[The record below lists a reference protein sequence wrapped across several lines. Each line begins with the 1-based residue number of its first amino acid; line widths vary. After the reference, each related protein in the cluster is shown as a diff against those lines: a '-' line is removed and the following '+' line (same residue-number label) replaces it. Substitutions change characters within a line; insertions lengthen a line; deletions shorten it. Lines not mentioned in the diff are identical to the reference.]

1 MADMAAELEAAAFRL
16 RRAGQ
21 DDLARELNAGMRR
34 GVDPVPDKIR
44 AGLGPHLPGAYAG
57 TLDTDLAIRTAVRNA
72 GGDAVVTV
80 TATTRSGRRLQRLD
94 AGVLEHPRW
103 GDRRHWY
110 AQAGRPCSRAGS
122 PGPARRKSPGSAP
135 NSSRHCETS
144 AAKQPDRRPRSR

>member
-1 MADMAAELEAAAFRL
+1 MADMASELEAAAFRL

-57 TLDTDLAIRTAVRNA
+57 TLDADLAIRTTVRNA

-103 GDRRHWY
+103 GDRGHWY
-110 AQAGRPCSRAGS
+110 AQGRPSVQPGWFTGPCEAEESRVRAELEQALQDVGGKAAG
-122 PGPARRKSPGSAP
+122 
-135 NSSRHCETS
+135 
-144 AAKQPDRRPRSR
+144 